1 MAKKKVKK
9 TLQQIQSTPVID
21 LTTRELRE
29 EIRYLTNQAN
39 LKIFEY
45 RQDVKSGKIK
55 ESKVGEILI
64 NQLKKSGGSGRLY
77 HGEEIGKHLTYKT
90 KNQLQIQLAKLRRF
104 NDREDFTSD
113 YYKKQEEKFNK
124 SYETFNKNHK
134 GNTFSKEDYKQFID
148 MIQDIKQVLPESI
161 YEEITQTLSDL
172 YKQASDEKR
181 QNFSDIVLDVYNNT
195 KGQGLST
202 EDLLDR
208 IAERLQ

>member
-1 MAKKKVKK
+1 MAKKIKK

-39 LKIFEY
+39 IKIFEY
-45 RQDVKSGKIK
+45 RQDVASGKIK

-64 NQLKKSGGSGRLY
+64 NQLKKSGGSGRLSR
-77 HGEEIGKHLTYKT
+77 GEEIGKHLTYKT
-90 KNQLQIQLAKLRRF
+90 KNQLQIQLTKLRRF

-113 YYKKQEEKFNK
+113 YYKKQEKIFDK
-124 SYETFNKNHK
+124 SYKTFNENHK
-134 GNTFSKEDYKQFID
+134 GNKLSKDDYKQFID
-148 MIQDIKQVLPESI
+148 MVQDIKQVLPEGI
-161 YEEITQTLSDL
+161 YEDTTQTLSDL
-172 YKQASDEKR
+172 YKQSRPDKK
-181 QNFSDIVLDVYNNT
+181 QNFSDIVFEVYNDT

-202 EDLLDR
+202 EDLLDS